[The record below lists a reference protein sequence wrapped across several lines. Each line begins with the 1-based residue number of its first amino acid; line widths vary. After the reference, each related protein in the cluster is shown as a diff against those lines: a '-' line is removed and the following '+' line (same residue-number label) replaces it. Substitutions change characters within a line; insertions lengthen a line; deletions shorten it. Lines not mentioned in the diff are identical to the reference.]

1 MQYCRILV
9 KGFYRVVADDAER
22 SRRMRPEK
30 RPLCSAFMRS
40 LINYSREHPWNGSQI
55 ARS

>member
-40 LINYSREHPWNGSQI
+40 LINYSRENPWNGSQI